1 MNEHDTRTTL
11 RLKRINQK
19 GLEVAT
25 KLAELMADKD
35 VTLADFEGGV
45 VLGRADKEIR
55 LRAFLTRINAAR
67 QRLLSGTYGV
77 CEYCT
82 TPHSEAALDE
92 QPWLDRCSSCERGS

>member
-1 MNEHDTRTTL
+1 MIEHDTRTTL

-25 KLAELMADKD
+25 KLAELMANKD

-45 VLGRADKEIR
+45 ELGRADKEIR
-55 LRAFLTRINAAR
+55 LRAFLTRINSAR
-67 QRLLSGTYGV
+67 ERLLSGTHGV
-77 CEYCT
+77 CDDCP
-82 TPHSEAALDE
+82 TPYSDAALDE